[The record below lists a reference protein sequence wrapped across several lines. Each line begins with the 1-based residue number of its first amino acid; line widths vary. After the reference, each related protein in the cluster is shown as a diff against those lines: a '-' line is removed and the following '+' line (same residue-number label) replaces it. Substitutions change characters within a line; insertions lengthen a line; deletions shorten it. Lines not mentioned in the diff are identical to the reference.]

1 MPFIELLKFIFQPKY
16 TCIVSQLYPNFVPS
30 ISLKF
35 LNISDYMMNFA
46 MLTLLFLLIGIMIL
60 ILNKRKTS
68 IIDSI
73 KTDFSDIKND
83 VYLYRLYFL
92 FFGILIP
99 TCDIVFELFNIR
111 SYSLLLQ
118 SFAFGSVFLCIYFLS
133 YKIKS
138 IERNLAAIFTFM
150 YIVFSI
156 LVLINF
162 FSKPFELVT
171 YSGVLIIILFSY
183 NVFNNYKF
191 YLGFILII
199 TLLFTLTTL
208 FQQIS
213 TNIGVITLVYCL
225 LIIVINQMKHYAL
238 INNKEKFYFTN
249 EIVNKGNSLVIA
261 TKKNG
266 ELTYCSENVKHI
278 LGYSV
283 EDVLGM
289 GFWKLT
295 EDPEF
300 VGEAYH
306 NDYQRDRIYKRKL
319 KCKNGKY
326 KYIQWVDK
334 EFGKDLFVG
343 IGIDVTEQIKIEN
356 QYKNLVETATDLIFE
371 TNQEGKFLFINSF
384 TSELLD
390 YKMKEL
396 MNLYFGE
403 LVREDFREKIINF
416 YTKDLRELA
425 DNLPLMEFPILKKN
439 GEEVWISQKVTIKR
453 DENGKIIGYTGI
465 ARDITLIRSLEIER
479 SSRQEKIKKYNNA
492 LSKLSTTSFAIFDD
506 ITPVIKLIFENVAK
520 ASGINRISFWNYYP
534 DSIHCRDLYELD
546 IDKHSNHLI
555 LYKKDLPIYFDS
567 IEKEE
572 IIVASDVMKQKETSE
587 FVDNYFKEHNIKS
600 LLDYPVFID
609 GKLHGIICFET
620 TNKKRYWDNED
631 INFTR
636 SVSEIITLGFET
648 IKRKQIEENLVYKS
662 DLLTAVTKISEKILV
677 SKDTFKD
684 FDDILAT
691 LGKATKADR
700 TYYFEAVEEKR
711 IISQKFEWV
720 RGQIEPQLE
729 NPELQNVP
737 YEIFLDIVIPLKSSK
752 VYNKLVKNM
761 FESDFKELMKSQ
773 EILSVLI
780 FPIHV
785 KNILVG
791 AIGFDDCTTER
802 IWTEDEINILQSLMN
817 NISSAI
823 ERGLNESLIYSS
835 EERFRL
841 LADNIPGT
849 IYLSKYD
856 SKFTKIYLNDEIE
869 KLTGYAK
876 ELFLNNEISYLDI
889 IHPDD
894 CERVVKDQKYALEN
908 NQKIHFI
915 YRIIHKDERIV
926 WVEEFGDVIL
936 KNNQVEFIEGIF
948 IDITERKLQEAA
960 IKEKEMAI
968 AANKAKSEFLANMSH
983 EIRTPLN
990 GIIGFTDLLMNS
1002 DLEKGQAKYMKTVNQ
1017 SAKSLMSV
1025 INDILDFSKIESGN
1039 LELVIEE
1046 TKLKELASE
1055 VIDTIRFEAIQKKID
1070 VDVHVNA
1077 DVPKMVW
1084 IDAIRLKQILI
1095 NLLGNAVKFT
1105 SNGKVK
1111 LKIEVMDRIT
1121 THQTRLRFSVIDTG
1135 IGIRRE
1141 NQAKIFEAFS
1151 QEDSSTTRQYGG
1163 TGLGLSISNKLLALM
1178 NSKLELISEPNVGS
1192 TFYFDVD
1199 VQSSSKEKITNLNLL
1214 KVDEDFVYQN
1224 FDALRVLIV
1233 EDNNINSLLAKTLI
1247 KKILPNSKITT
1258 VSNGQEAIEKF
1269 EVEQFDIIFMDIQ
1282 MPLMNG
1288 YEATKIIRTMDH
1300 GKTIPIIALTAGTVI
1315 GEKEKCLEIGM
1326 NDYVSKP
1333 IIKGSL
1339 EEVIAKWITY

>member
-16 TCIVSQLYPNFVPS
+16 TCIVSQLYQNFVPS

-587 FVDNYFKEHNIKS
+587 FVDNYFNEHNIKS

-620 TNKKRYWDNED
+620 TNKKRYWDIED

-1077 DVPKMVW
+1077 DVPKTVW

-1178 NSKLELISEPNVGS
+1178 NSKLELISEQNVGS
-1192 TFYFDVD
+1192 TFYFDVN

>member
-1 MPFIELLKFIFQPKY
+1 MPFIELLKFIFQLKY

-118 SFAFGSVFLCIYFLS
+118 SFAFGSVFLCIHFLS

-191 YLGFILII
+191 YLGFILTI
-199 TLLFTLTTL
+199 TVLFILTTL
-208 FQQIS
+208 FQLIS

-266 ELTYCSENVKHI
+266 ELTYCSENVKYI

-684 FDDILAT
+684 FDEILAT

-1046 TKLKELASE
+1046 TKLKDLASE

-1077 DVPKMVW
+1077 DVPKTVW
-1084 IDAIRLKQILI
+1084 IDAVRLKQILI

-1214 KVDEDFVYQN
+1214 KVDEEFVYQN

-1300 GKTIPIIALTAGTVI
+1300 GKNIPIIALTAGTVI

-1339 EEVIAKWITY
+1339 EEVIAKWVTT